1 MESEQVGDVLR
12 VQHVSK
18 HFGGARAL
26 DDVSLSVASGEIHAL
41 LGQNGSGKSTL
52 IKCLAGFHLP
62 EPGWEFEINGRVLH
76 RAERPGEFHALG
88 MSFVHQD
95 LGLVPTLTVVENM
108 WLGHRASQTAWW
120 VNWGQQARMCS
131 ARFEEFGVEIDPW
144 QRIDEMRPV
153 DRALVAIVRALD
165 DLRAWQAASSQRGGL
180 LVLDEPTVHLD
191 RAGKNKVADLARKV
205 AANKAGV
212 LFVSHDLKEVLEIAH
227 RVTVLRDG
235 RVVDT
240 VARGSLGDDGVD
252 QIIELMTGRRIQS
265 FTRGSMTEQ
274 DRASQA
280 KVGDLTIEGLTGGA
294 IVNFSTTLVAGE
306 ILGLT
311 GLVGMGWED
320 VPLLLFGAKRA
331 VAGRMTIA
339 GQDLEISRLTPALA
353 ISHGLALVPADR
365 QAQGL
370 IGMLPV
376 KDNVAMPVLGAYV
389 VHGMLRIQRMT
400 RDVRSWITEY
410 DVVPPDPD
418 LLISA
423 LSGGNQQKAIL
434 SKWLTMRPRL
444 LLLLEPTQGVDVA
457 SRQRILEVVRK
468 VASSGTL
475 VIYATADHAE
485 LARIADRVLVVADG
499 RVASQLRGDRITEDN
514 LLAESLRATSLAYS
528 EDSNRPHAEHMA

>member
-1 MESEQVGDVLR
+1 METEQLGDVLR

-18 HFGGARAL
+18 HFGGERAL
-26 DDVSLSVASGEIHAL
+26 DDVSLTVAWGEIHAL

-52 IKCLAGFHLP
+52 IRCLAGFHLP
-62 EPGWEFEINGRVLH
+62 EPGWEYEINGRVLH

-95 LGLVPTLTVVENM
+95 LGLVGTLTVVENM
-108 WLGHRASQTAWW
+108 WLGHRASHSAWW
-120 VNWGQQARMCS
+120 VNWNEQARMCS
-131 ARFEEFGVEIDPW
+131 AMFKEFGVDIDPW
-144 QRIDEMRPV
+144 QRIDDLGPV

-165 DLRAWQAASSQRGGL
+165 DLRAWQMASGQRGGL

-205 AANKAGV
+205 AADGAGV

-227 RVTVLRDG
+227 RLTVLRDG

-240 VARGSLGDDGVD
+240 VARGSLGDDAVD

-265 FTRGSMTEQ
+265 FTRVTVSER
-274 DRASQA
+274 DRVTHAT
-280 KVGDLTIEGLTGGA
+280 VGDLTIEGLTGAA
-294 IVNFSTTLVAGE
+294 IVNFSATLVDGE

-339 GQDLEISRLTPALA
+339 GHTLEIPNLSPALA
-353 ISHGLALVPADR
+353 ISYGLALVPADR
-365 QAQGL
+365 QAHGL
-370 IGMLPV
+370 IGMLSV
-376 KDNVAMPVLGAYV
+376 KDNVAMPVLGTYV
-389 VHGMLRIQRMT
+389 VNGILRIQRMT
-400 RDVRSWITEY
+400 RDVRSWLTEY
-410 DVVPPDPD
+410 EVVPPDPD

-444 LLLLEPTQGVDVA
+444 LLLVEPTQGVDVA
-457 SRQRILEVVRK
+457 SRQRILEVVRR
-468 VASSGTL
+468 VASSGAL

-485 LARIADRVLVVADG
+485 LARIADRVLIVGDG
-499 RVASQLRGDRITEDN
+499 RVVSQLKGEGITEEN
-514 LLAESLRATSLAYS
+514 LLAESLRATTIAYS
-528 EDSNRPHAEHMA
+528 EDSSRPPAGHVA